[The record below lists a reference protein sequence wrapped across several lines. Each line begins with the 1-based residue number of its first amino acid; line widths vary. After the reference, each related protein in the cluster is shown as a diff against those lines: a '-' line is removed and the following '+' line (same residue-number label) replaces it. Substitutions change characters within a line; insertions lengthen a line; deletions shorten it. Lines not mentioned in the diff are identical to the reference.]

1 MHKNVWWGQKAEL
14 HLWLSGLQTG
24 LVCGGACCAE
34 ATVRGEWARALPVP
48 EKSVQKGSQLSIYK
62 LKAQSK

>member
-24 LVCGGACCAE
+24 LVCGACCAE
-34 ATVRGEWARALPVP
+34 ATAEGEWA
-48 EKSVQKGSQLSIYK
+48 
-62 LKAQSK
+62 